1 MAQKATVTQQ
11 DITQG
16 LRELG
21 LKEGDVIGV
30 HSSLSSFGYVE
41 GGAEA
46 IVDSLLE
53 TVGEAGTVVM
63 PTYSTNRE
71 AVPRTP
77 QEKAQGVNWKY
88 KVFPF
93 DPDKES
99 CWTGTI
105 PDTFWR
111 RPAACRSLHPTHSL
125 AAIGSQAGELIGG
138 WDQVMAAGGYIL
150 LLGVTL
156 RCCTALH
163 LAEERVELPEFIM
176 NKLAPPQKL
185 IDKYPAPIRTLSW
198 LAGGWCGEG
207 PREQQWDI
215 GFGPY
220 PDFLLMEGPCQEQ
233 RIMQIGRIG
242 EAVVRLVRLSELIDL
257 YAECL
262 RSYPE
267 AFYHGCVPQS

>member
-16 LRELG
+16 LRGLG
-21 LKEGDVIGV
+21 LKEGDIVGV

-41 GGAEA
+41 GGAETV
-46 IVDSLLE
+46 VDALLE
-53 TVGEAGTVVM
+53 ATGEAGTVVV
-63 PTYSTNRE
+63 PSYSNNHE
-71 AVPRTP
+71 AVPVTP
-77 QEKAQGVNWKY
+77 EEKTLGVSWKY
-88 KVFPF
+88 KVRPY
-93 DPDKES
+93 DPQKDS

-105 PDTFWR
+105 PDTLWR
-111 RPAACRSLHPTHSL
+111 RGAALRGAHPTHSL
-125 AAIGSQAGELIGG
+125 AAIGPRDSELIRG
-138 WDQVMAAGGYIL
+138 WGRVMAAGGYIL

-163 LAEERVELPEFIM
+163 LAEERVELPGFIM
-176 NKLAPPQKL
+176 KRLTPPPEL
-185 IDKYPAPIRTLSW
+185 IDKYPPPIRTLSW

-220 PDFLLMEGPCQEQ
+220 PDFLLMEGPCQKGG
-233 RIMQIGRIG
+233 IMKVGRIG
-242 EAVVRLVRLSELIDL
+242 DAVIRLVRLPELIEL

-262 RSYPE
+262 RDYPE
-267 AFYHGCVPQS
+267 AFYHGCLPGS